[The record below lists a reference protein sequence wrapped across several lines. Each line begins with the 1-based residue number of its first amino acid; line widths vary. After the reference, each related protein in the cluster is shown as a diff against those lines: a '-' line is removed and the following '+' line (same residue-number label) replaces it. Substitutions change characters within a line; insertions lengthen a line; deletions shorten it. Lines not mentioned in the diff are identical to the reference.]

1 MTRLP
6 SRAGRR
12 VRTGPPKTLER
23 VLSKAGIGSRVDARG
38 WIHDGRVK
46 VNGRV
51 VRDPDHW
58 VDMQADRVRYYRRL
72 HQVLADDQPL
82 VFLYWRDSL
91 PVVSS
96 RIHGILPGPAG
107 ISWNFTDWF
116 VPKELQRYTSG

>member
-1 MTRLP
+1 MTRLL

-12 VRTGPPKTLER
+12 VRTGPLKTLER

-58 VDMQADRVRYYRRL
+58 VDIQADRVRFDDKPLQARERTY
-72 HQVLADDQPL
+72 VL
-82 VFLYWRDSL
+82 LYK
-91 PVVSS
+91 
-96 RIHGILPGPAG
+96 PAG
-107 ISWNFTDWF
+107 
-116 VPKELQRYTSG
+116 